1 MVLDPNMSVCMKK
14 RAFSPQCLPIRS
26 HLRACLATMGAV
38 NDCLDLIGISCTA
51 IGLGKGGQM
60 IASHA
65 KVSARRCRSRPH
77 E

>member
-1 MVLDPNMSVCMKK
+1 
-14 RAFSPQCLPIRS
+14 
-26 HLRACLATMGAV
+26 MGAV

-65 KVSARRCRSRPH
+65 KMIPGGPMAAVGVASVYGAFSLFVMRKAWTAGAH
-77 E
+77 